1 MMSPHRHRGRC
12 RCIGN
17 ASPWVP
23 EPHEIDEVGNERI
36 GHERVLEAGDR
47 MKRRLLAFDLDGT
60 LAVTK
65 SPIADLMAVRLG
77 EVLQLFD
84 VCVISGGAFE
94 QFKTQLIDRLHVDP
108 QSMARLHIMPTTG
121 TKYFRLGADTNDW
134 VLQFEEDLPRD
145 KRDEII
151 KVLTAGAKALGYWE
165 AHPTGDI
172 IDDRGSQI
180 TFSALGQ
187 RAPTQKKYD
196 WDPDGVKKRAL
207 RDYAAQRL
215 PDLEVHTGGTTSVD
229 VTNVG
234 IDKAYGMR
242 KLMTATSLCC
252 SDILFFGDQLE
263 PGGNDYPVK
272 AMGVDTIAVRC
283 WEETAV
289 ALEGIVRVA

>member
-1 MMSPHRHRGRC
+1 
-12 RCIGN
+12 
-17 ASPWVP
+17 
-23 EPHEIDEVGNERI
+23 
-36 GHERVLEAGDR
+36 
-47 MKRRLLAFDLDGT
+47 MKRRLIAFDLDGT

-65 SPIADLMAVRLG
+65 SPISDLMAARLG
-77 EVLQLFD
+77 EILQRFE

-108 QSMARLHIMPTTG
+108 QCMSKLHVMPTTG
-121 TKYFRLGADTNDW
+121 TKYFRFDPHKDDW
-134 VLQFEEDLPRD
+134 VLQFAEDLPRQTRA
-145 KRDEII
+145 KIT

-165 AHPTGDI
+165 TNPAGAI
-172 IDDRGSQI
+172 IEDRGSQV

-187 RAPTQKKYD
+187 QAPTQQKYA
-196 WDPDGVKKRAL
+196 WDPDGVKKRSL

-215 PDLEVHTGGTTSVD
+215 PGLEVHAGGTTSVD

-242 KLMTATSLCC
+242 KLMTATGLCC
-252 SDILFFGDQLE
+252 NDVLFFGDQLE

-272 AMGVDTIAVRC
+272 AMGIDSIAVRS

-289 ALEGIVRVA
+289 ALEGIVSVL